1 MVKNHP
7 LDKQGSGASK
17 QKRFPI
23 HTNRNVIIPALMVF
37 GSILILFL
45 GQIRMKNAYQTAEQ
59 NAYNGIYQTAFD
71 IAEAQNH
78 VSNYAVISVESIQ
91 KVSRLEVL
99 TVSGSEFVIKN
110 ADSDNKPVSWLEVQ
124 GTGVFTVELSAGE
137 FIVDPKRQSVLVKI
151 PKPVLTECTVTGT
164 GKHFWN
170 NGGIFYN
177 FFKGSVADGV
187 RLSQEQ
193 MSEGRMKLETSMRQS
208 RVFNEASQKAAKNM
222 IKSLVQQWNPNVP
235 DLQIE
240 VEFIENN

>member
-7 LDKQGSGASK
+7 LHINKNII
-17 QKRFPI
+17 FP
-23 HTNRNVIIPALMVF
+23 VLMAF
-37 GSILILFL
+37 GSLLILFL

-78 VSNYAVISVESIQ
+78 VSNYAVITVEGIQ
-91 KVSRLEVL
+91 EVSRLEVL

-110 ADSDNKPVSWLEVQ
+110 ADSNDKTVSWLEVQ
-124 GTGVFTVELSAGE
+124 GTGVFTVDLSAGE
-137 FIVDPKRQSVLVKI
+137 FIVDSERQSVLVKI
-151 PKPVLTECTVTGT
+151 PKPTLTECTVTGT

-177 FFKGSVADGV
+177 LFKGSVADGV

-193 MSEGRMKLETSMRQS
+193 MGEGRMKLETSMRQS
-208 RVFNEASQKAAKNM
+208 RIFNDASKDAAINM
-222 IKSLVQQWNPNVP
+222 IQSLVQQWNPNVP
-235 DLQIE
+235 DLRVE
-240 VEFIENN
+240 VEFVED